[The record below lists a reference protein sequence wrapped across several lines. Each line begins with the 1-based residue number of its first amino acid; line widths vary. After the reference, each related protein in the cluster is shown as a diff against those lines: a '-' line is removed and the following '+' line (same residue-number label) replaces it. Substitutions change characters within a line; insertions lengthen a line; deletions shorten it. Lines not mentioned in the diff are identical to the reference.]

1 MFYLACLS
9 PALHWSG
16 LDGIVTTVL
25 TMVVVYAMLGLDGIS
40 HLFEQPFRV
49 IPMYQMTKRS
59 MIAVVDSL
67 TCRPPTLAGETRKE
81 DEENLSQQELTAY
94 WSRKYISSLPDNV
107 M

>member
-1 MFYLACLS
+1 MYYLACLP

-25 TMVVVYAMLGLDGIS
+25 TMVVGYAMLGLDGIS